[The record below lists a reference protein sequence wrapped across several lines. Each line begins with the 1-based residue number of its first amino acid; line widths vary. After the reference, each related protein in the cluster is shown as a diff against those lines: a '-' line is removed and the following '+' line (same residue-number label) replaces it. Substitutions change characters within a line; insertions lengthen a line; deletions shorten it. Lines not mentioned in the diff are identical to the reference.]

1 MSIFTPSTALYMD
14 VLDYLDRRGIPSIA
28 GIFDDYDQATNPYL
42 TNENV
47 KSVVV
52 PENIVPPD
60 PAARLPMMP
69 IQIEERG
76 GGPRTGR
83 FGNLD
88 PASERMVL
96 VDGVP
101 TTVYTDASG
110 LLKTFDGKNVKGKV
124 NPQTGAFDYEFDAIS
139 PGVEIYAAD
148 APPSF
153 SLKEE
158 DDEDDD
164 EGIAGLST
172 GDYDYGTFGPSP
184 MGIGGTSAFSRTA
197 RVDTAIKQGA
207 VDLAARLAEA
217 EKKKKEEE
225 KKKKLKELQDKI
237 DAQGGNQ
244 GATFSG
250 GKVTGSLGQG
260 QSPHSSMSDR
270 QGDNR
275 NGPGD
280 MGGGVGGQSMG
291 PGGPG
296 GPRRV

>member
-47 KSVVV
+47 KSV
-52 PENIVPPD
+52 PENIVPVAPD
-60 PAARLPMMP
+60 PALRGPV
-69 IQIEERG
+69 QIEG
-76 GGPRTGR
+76 PGDGPRGTGL
-83 FGNLD
+83 FGNLE
-88 PASERMVL
+88 PGSKRTVL

-101 TTVYTDASG
+101 TEVYKNITTG
-110 LLKTFDGKNVKGKV
+110 LLQTFDGKNVKGDV
-124 NPQTGAFDYEFDAIS
+124 TETGAYDYEFEAFKGDGLNPINV
-139 PGVEIYAAD
+139 G
-148 APPSF
+148 
-153 SLKEE
+153 
-158 DDEDDD
+158 
-164 EGIAGLST
+164 GI
-172 GDYDYGTFGPSP
+172 
-184 MGIGGTSAFSRTA
+184 SAFSRPS
-197 RVDTAIKQGA
+197 RVDVAVQQGA

-225 KKKKLKELQDKI
+225 KKKRLKELQDKI

-250 GKVTGSLGQG
+250 GKVTGNLGQG
-260 QSPHSSMSDR
+260 QSPHSSMSDS

-275 NGPGD
+275 NGPGGEIG
-280 MGGGVGGQSMG
+280 GGGVGGGSMG

>member
-1 MSIFTPSTALYMD
+1 MSIFTPSTALYQD

-60 PAARLPMMP
+60 PALRGPV
-69 IQIEERG
+69 QIEGRDD
-76 GGPRTGR
+76 GPRGTGL
-83 FGNLD
+83 FGNLE
-88 PASERMVL
+88 PGSKRTVL

-101 TTVYTDASG
+101 TEVYTNITSG
-110 LLKTFDGKNVKGKV
+110 LTQTFDGKNVKGNV
-124 NPQTGAFDYEFDAIS
+124 TETGAFDYEFDAIS

-158 DDEDDD
+158 DEEDDEDDN
-164 EGIAGLST
+164 EGIAGLSI
-172 GDYDYGTFGPSP
+172 GDYDYGTFGPS
-184 MGIGGTSAFSRTA
+184 TSAFSYGA
-197 RVDTAIKQGA
+197 KKGVAVQQGA
-207 VDLAARLAEA
+207 VDLAARLAEI
-217 EKKKKEEE
+217 E

-275 NGPGD
+275 SGPGD

>member
-28 GIFDDYDQATNPYL
+28 GIFDDYDPATNPYL

-47 KSVVV
+47 KSV
-52 PENIVPPD
+52 PENIVPVAPD
-60 PAARLPMMP
+60 PALRGPV
-69 IQIEERG
+69 QIEGRG
-76 GGPRTGR
+76 DGPRGTGL
-83 FGNLD
+83 FGNLE
-88 PASERMVL
+88 PGSKRTVL
-96 VDGVP
+96 IDGVP
-101 TTVYTDASG
+101 TEVYTNMTSG
-110 LLKTFDGKNVKGKV
+110 LTQTFDGKNVKGNV
-124 NPQTGAFDYEFDAIS
+124 TETGAFDYEFDAIS

-148 APPSF
+148 APPSIF
-153 SLKEE
+153 SSKEE

-225 KKKKLKELQDKI
+225 RKKRLKELQDKI

-250 GKVTGSLGQG
+250 GKVTGNLGQG

-275 NGPGD
+275 NGPGGEI
-280 MGGGVGGQSMG
+280 GGRS
-291 PGGPG
+291 
-296 GPRRV
+296 

>member
-1 MSIFTPSTALYMD
+1 MSIFTPSTALYQD

-28 GIFDDYDQATNPYL
+28 GIFDDYDQETNPYS
-42 TNENV
+42 TNF

-52 PENIVPPD
+52 PEDIVPPD

-158 DDEDDD
+158 DDEDDN
-164 EGIAGLST
+164 EGIAGLSI
-172 GDYDYGTFGPSP
+172 GDYDYGTFGPS
-184 MGIGGTSAFSRTA
+184 TSAFSRAA

-207 VDLAARLAEA
+207 VDLAARQAAEA
-217 EKKKKEEE
+217 AKKRAEEKARREKAAKEEAARRAE
-225 KKKKLKELQDKI
+225 IDRIRKQDEAKYRE
-237 DAQGGNQ
+237 QKGEYGG
-244 GATFSG
+244 
-250 GKVTGSLGQG
+250 
-260 QSPHSSMSDR
+260 PDR
-270 QGDNR
+270 QTER
-275 NGPGD
+275 EQAGPGYD
-280 MGGGVGGQSMG
+280 NVSEAGSF
-291 PGGPG
+291 
-296 GPRRV
+296 

>member
-1 MSIFTPSTALYMD
+1 MSIFTPSTALYQD

-28 GIFDDYDQATNPYL
+28 GIFDDYDPATNPYL

-60 PAARLPMMP
+60 PALRGPV
-69 IQIEERG
+69 QIEGRG
-76 GGPRTGR
+76 DGPRGTGL
-83 FGNLD
+83 FGNLE
-88 PASERMVL
+88 PGSKRTVL

-101 TTVYTDASG
+101 TEVYTNITSG
-110 LLKTFDGKNVKGKV
+110 LTQTFDGKNVKGNV
-124 NPQTGAFDYEFDAIS
+124 TETGAFDYEFDAIS

-158 DDEDDD
+158 DEEDDAD
-164 EGIAGLST
+164 DNEGIAGLSI
-172 GDYDYGTFGPSP
+172 GDYDYGTFGPS
-184 MGIGGTSAFSRTA
+184 TSAFSYGA
-197 RVDTAIKQGA
+197 KKGVAVQQGA
-207 VDLAARLAEA
+207 VDLAARLAEI
-217 EKKKKEEE
+217 E

-275 NGPGD
+275 SGPGD

>member
-1 MSIFTPSTALYMD
+1 MSIFTPSTALYQD

-60 PAARLPMMP
+60 PALRGPV
-69 IQIEERG
+69 QIEGRG
-76 GGPRTGR
+76 DGPRGTGL
-83 FGNLD
+83 FGNLE
-88 PASERMVL
+88 PGSKRTVL

-101 TTVYTDASG
+101 TEVYTNITSG
-110 LLKTFDGKNVKGKV
+110 LTQTFDGKNVKGNV
-124 NPQTGAFDYEFDAIS
+124 TETGAFDYEFDAIS

-158 DDEDDD
+158 DDEDDN
-164 EGIAGLST
+164 EGIAGLSI
-172 GDYDYGTFGPSP
+172 GDYDYGTFGPS
-184 MGIGGTSAFSRTA
+184 TSAFSYGA
-197 RVDTAIKQGA
+197 KKGVAVQQGA
-207 VDLAARLAEA
+207 VDLAARLAEI
-217 EKKKKEEE
+217 E

-275 NGPGD
+275 SGPGD

>member
-1 MSIFTPSTALYMD
+1 ML
-14 VLDYLDRRGIPSIA
+14 
-28 GIFDDYDQATNPYL
+28 
-42 TNENV
+42 
-47 KSVVV
+47 KK
-52 PENIVPPD
+52 
-60 PAARLPMMP
+60 
-69 IQIEERG
+69 
-76 GGPRTGR
+76 
-83 FGNLD
+83 
-88 PASERMVL
+88 
-96 VDGVP
+96 GVA
-101 TTVYTDASG
+101 V
-110 LLKTFDGKNVKGKV
+110 
-124 NPQTGAFDYEFDAIS
+124 Q
-139 PGVEIYAAD
+139 
-148 APPSF
+148 
-153 SLKEE
+153 
-158 DDEDDD
+158 
-164 EGIAGLST
+164 
-172 GDYDYGTFGPSP
+172 
-184 MGIGGTSAFSRTA
+184 
-197 RVDTAIKQGA
+197 QGA

-225 KKKKLKELQDKI
+225 KKKRLKELQDKI